1 MSANNELLNSA
12 MESIVDYN
20 VGNEENYFKEDLTD
34 EERRDKTL
42 FTDKL
47 ELSMYYN
54 YIILSCRGDEGAI
67 NKWIDYVWDLIQEEQ
82 EEAEEEE

>member
-1 MSANNELLNSA
+1 MSANKELLNSA
-12 MESIVDYN
+12 IESIVDYN

-47 ELSMYYN
+47 EMSMYYN
-54 YIILSCRGDEGAI
+54 YIILSCRGDEKAI
-67 NKWIDYVWDLIQEEQ
+67 NKWIDYVWDLIQEEL
-82 EEAEEEE
+82 EEEE